1 MSQSLP
7 GNFRKL
13 TLPQR
18 QSAIAGAFAFSPEE
32 TAGINADS
40 GMLDLADIMV
50 ESAIG
55 VMPVPLGVATGFLID
70 GVEYVVPLAVEE
82 PSVIAASSYAA
93 GIVRRAGGFRT
104 WATEPVMSAQVVLE
118 GRYDVETI
126 MKHEPEVRATLEPI
140 LAAMERRGGGYRGME
155 VEAAPSAGCTCVIIH
170 VDVRNAMGA
179 NLLNTAAEAVSRVLS
194 GRLGTQRLMAILTNA
209 AEQRRAGAEC
219 SIPVERLGRAGFT
232 GEEAARRI
240 ALGAQFAREN
250 PLRAVTHNKGIM
262 NGVSSLAL
270 ATGNDTR
277 GIEAAVHA
285 WASRD
290 GVYRGLTEFSVVDG
304 NLVGRWEAPLPF
316 GVVGGAVA
324 VHPAA
329 RASLR
334 ILGNPDAVTL
344 SRIAAAVGLAQNLAA
359 VYALVTE
366 GIQSG
371 HMRLHCERLAFL
383 AGARGTQIREVAVL
397 LAAGTRHNLDEAR
410 TVLNQMQQS
419 TDGRTR

>member
-7 GNFRKL
+7 GNLRKL

-18 QSAIAGAFAFSPEE
+18 RSTIADAFAFSPEE
-32 TAGINADS
+32 SAGIDADS
-40 GMLDLADIMV
+40 SMLDLADIMV

-70 GVEYVVPLAVEE
+70 GAEYLVPLAVEE

-118 GRYDVETI
+118 GRYDAESV

-140 LAAMERRGGGYRGME
+140 LAAMERRGGGYRGMD
-155 VEAAPSAGCTCVIIH
+155 VEASAGCTCVMLH

-179 NLLNTAAEAVSRVLS
+179 NLLNTAAEAASRVLS

-209 AEQRRAGAEC
+209 GEQRRAGAEC
-219 SIPVERLGRAGFT
+219 SIPVQRLARAGFS

-250 PLRAVTHNKGIM
+250 YRRAVTHNKEIM
-262 NGVSSLAL
+262 NGVTSLAL

-304 NLVGRWEAPLPF
+304 NLIGRWEAPLPF

-329 RASLR
+329 RAALK

-383 AGARGTQIREVAVL
+383 AGARGTQIREVAAL

-410 TVLNQMQQS
+410 VVLSQVEQS
-419 TDGRTR
+419 AYGRTR